1 MSGPSVNPYPKSHLP
16 YLYYYKVPYCT
27 MFSLISITCY
37 HLCKQF
43 FISYRTWNRACFW
56 DSLKSSYPWFYGILS
71 FSHYCIWLYIYIGG
85 ASKLTFQLQHFGFR
99 LIRLALLIITSLR
112 NNLFYVAFMILVSYA
127 HKIYNL
133 NPIPK

>member
-1 MSGPSVNPYPKSHLP
+1 M
-16 YLYYYKVPYCT
+16 
-27 MFSLISITCY
+27 
-37 HLCKQF
+37 
-43 FISYRTWNRACFW
+43 
-56 DSLKSSYPWFYGILS
+56 
-71 FSHYCIWLYIYIGG
+71 GG

-112 NNLFYVAFMILVSYA
+112 NNLFYVAFMILVCYA